1 MPTAG
6 LQRGH
11 TIDQIPSSHAD
22 LAQCPPVCALS
33 TISLDGYPQSSVVWC
48 DLEGDFV
55 RVNTMRGFAKE
66 RNMRRDPRV
75 ALLCYD
81 PRRPQRYVEIR
92 GAVVELTE
100 DGARQHLDDIAS
112 RYAGRRVR
120 FFGDV
125 IPAHFAETEVPVLC
139 RIRPSHV
146 VAADAQLD
154 RPAGP
159 QARLRAGRAR
169 PPGDASPVRAAA
181 DRPLPRSHLDLLSRS
196 ICGVFTTMTRDGRP
210 QSSLVRVDFDGD
222 CARVTTPL
230 EHETGRDPLVDRR
243 SNLLVVDP
251 GNTSRYLQIRGDAE
265 LVRDGTIRIHARRV
279 TCDAIHN

>member
-1 MPTAG
+1 MLTAD

-11 TIDQIPSSHAD
+11 AIDQIPSTHAD
-22 LAQCPPVCALS
+22 LVQCPPVCALS
-33 TISLDGYPQSSVVWC
+33 TISRHGYPQSSVVWC
-48 DLEGDFV
+48 DVEGSFV

-81 PRRPQRYVEIR
+81 PRRPLRYVEIR
-92 GAVVELTE
+92 GTVVELTE

-120 FFGDV
+120 FFGDL
-125 IPAHFAETEVPVLC
+125 IPGHFSDTEVPVLC

-146 VAADAQLD
+146 AAVDAQLD
-154 RPAGP
+154 MPAGP
-159 QARLRAGRAR
+159 EVRPRAGAAW
-169 PPGDASPVRAAA
+169 PPGDASPVRASA
-181 DRPLPRSHLDLLSRS
+181 DRPLPRSHRDLLSRS
-196 ICGVFTTMTRDGRP
+196 ICGVFTTMGRDGQP
-210 QSSLVRVDFDGD
+210 QSSLVQVDFDGD

-230 EHETGRDPLVDRR
+230 EHQAGRDLLVDPR
-243 SNLLVVDP
+243 SSLLVVDP

-265 LVRDGTIRIHARRV
+265 AVRDGTIRIHARRV
-279 TCDAIHN
+279 TRDAIHN